1 MSSDQI
7 GYHQQIL
14 ARGKK
19 EDHLYPSSSQR
30 RDSMESDYIFMYLTR
45 PGTNRSTGD
54 QIATDDPKHK
64 SIFGDPVFRRETA
77 ITDLEA
83 NTNLES
89 SIDNTALRIDT
100 IRITRYQHYHTYPHT
115 RSELLP

>member
-30 RDSMESDYIFMYLTR
+30 RDSMESDYIPHARTKTLNLIAIWMVAGTIQTWLIEYLEKKKYNIVL
-45 PGTNRSTGD
+45 G
-54 QIATDDPKHK
+54 
-64 SIFGDPVFRRETA
+64 EY
-77 ITDLEA
+77 
-83 NTNLES
+83 
-89 SIDNTALRIDT
+89 ALKV
-100 IRITRYQHYHTYPHT
+100 
-115 RSELLP
+115 